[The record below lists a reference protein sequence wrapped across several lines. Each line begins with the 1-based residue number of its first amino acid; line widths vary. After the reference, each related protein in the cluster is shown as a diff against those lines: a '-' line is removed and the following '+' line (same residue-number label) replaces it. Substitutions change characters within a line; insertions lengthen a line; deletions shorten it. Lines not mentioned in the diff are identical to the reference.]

1 MGGLI
6 GAVSGIGAAHA
17 YNLTRQKAGA
27 DLTWSSQ
34 AVNGFLLETILL
46 YLAVAH
52 FGRGRGDWEES
63 ESPEFWKKAVSD
75 AITQEKIPLADIRK
89 NSPDIGVSELTKKI
103 DSTLKSVFEKLYPPE

>member
-1 MGGLI
+1 M
-6 GAVSGIGAAHA
+6 SGIGAAHA

-34 AVNGFLLETILL
+34 AVSGFLLETILL

-75 AITQEKIPLADIRK
+75 AIAKSNIPLNDIRK
-89 NSPDIGVSELTKKI
+89 LAPDAGVNALLQPI
-103 DSTLKSVFEKLYPPE
+103 DAILKRVFELLYPPE

>member
-1 MGGLI
+1 M
-6 GAVSGIGAAHA
+6 SGIGAAHA

-34 AVNGFLLETILL
+34 AVSGFLLETILL

-63 ESPEFWKKAVSD
+63 ESPEFWKKAVIID
-75 AITQEKIPLADIRK
+75 TKLALLCVREKT
-89 NSPDIGVSELTKKI
+89 GQ
-103 DSTLKSVFEKLYPPE
+103 SVAFLQI